1 MPKKLIYSVVKSI
14 SVLAAMTV
22 ASVGFTQ
29 DKYPSKPI
37 TFIMAVEAGADGD
50 VLGRPLMDRV
60 ARILGQPITVINK
73 PGAGSSIG
81 YREIHQAKPD
91 ELSYPFHGELIFRR
105 QLQPTQKLACADLHE
120 PY

>member
-1 MPKKLIYSVVKSI
+1 MSNKLIYSVVKSI

-60 ARILGQPITVINK
+60 ARILGQPITVINSLEQVAQLATEK
-73 PGAGSSIG
+73 FIKQNRMAIHLAG
-81 YREIHQAKPD
+81 P
-91 ELSYPFHGELIFRR
+91 R
-105 QLQPTQKLACADLHE
+105 QQ
-120 PY
+120 